1 MVRRVCQIALL
12 IALALVSVMG
22 CSNNEVAQN
31 TSAEEKVENKIVVEV
46 SSDQGKTKIAEKT
59 IQFKGDQTLYEL
71 MKTNFKVEDD
81 NGFITSIE
89 DVKQN
94 PTEKKY
100 WLYEVNGVPAVTGAK
115 DLKVKDGDV
124 IKWDLHAS

>member
-1 MVRRVCQIALL
+1 MLKKVCQIALL
-12 IALALVSVMG
+12 VALAMVSVIG
-22 CSNNEVAQN
+22 CSKNEVAQN
-31 TSAEEKVENKIVVEV
+31 TAAEEKVENKVVVEV
-46 SSDQGKTKIAEKT
+46 STDQGKTKVAEKT

-94 PTEKKY
+94 PAEKKY
-100 WLYEVNGVPAVTGAK
+100 WLYEVNGAPAVTGAK

-124 IKWDLHAS
+124 VKWDLHAS